1 LDCSHDFYSS
11 DWHCKCELSLLE
23 FGESSDV
30 LQYSIYQSSIDYTI
44 AAYGEYAA
52 SATAGNDFAR
62 DFLAGIAA
70 MYSTPM
76 FENIGHKFPYE
87 YASTI
92 LACISVLVTAP
103 IYLFYRNGPA
113 IRERS
118 PFAKKMMEHT
128 RQRRLSQNP
137 HAEKVGVQ
145 NTHLEDVRP
154 DVESN
159 HR

>member
-1 LDCSHDFYSS
+1 
-11 DWHCKCELSLLE
+11 
-23 FGESSDV
+23 
-30 LQYSIYQSSIDYTI
+30 
-44 AAYGEYAA
+44 
-52 SATAGNDFAR
+52 
-62 DFLAGIAA
+62 

-118 PFAKKMMEHT
+118 PFAKKMME
-128 RQRRLSQNP
+128 RIKQRRLSQKLSGEKGGHQNAHLDDIGADLESP
-137 HAEKVGVQ
+137 H
-145 NTHLEDVRP
+145 
-154 DVESN
+154 
-159 HR
+159 

>member
-1 LDCSHDFYSS
+1 MIFTLVIGIANVSPCPLANTFS
-11 DWHCKCELSLLE
+11 DLFK
-23 FGESSDV
+23 
-30 LQYSIYQSSIDYTI
+30 YSIYQSSIDYTI

-76 FENIGHKFPYE
+76 FTNIGNKYPYE

-92 LACISVLVTAP
+92 LACVSILVTVP
-103 IYLFYRNGPA
+103 IYYFYRHGPE

-118 PFAKKMMEHT
+118 PFAKQMMEHT
-128 RQRRLSQNP
+128 KNRRLSRVAND
-137 HAEKVGVQ
+137 EKRRSGEQ
-145 NTHLEDVRP
+145 HIEEAH
-154 DVESN
+154 ESSA
-159 HR
+159 

>member
-1 LDCSHDFYSS
+1 MAPNLFPQKH
-11 DWHCKCELSLLE
+11 
-23 FGESSDV
+23 ESSDV
-30 LQYSIYQSSIDYTI
+30 LQYSIYQSSIDYTV

-52 SATAGNDFAR
+52 SATAGNDFTR

-92 LACISVLVTAP
+92 LACVAVLVTAP

-118 PFAKKMMEHT
+118 PFAKQMMEVT
-128 RQRRLSQNP
+128 RKRRLSQAA
-137 HAEKVGVQ
+137 HDEKAGHQ
-145 NTHLEDVRP
+145 NTHLEDVRA
-154 DVESN
+154 DVESA
-159 HR
+159 H